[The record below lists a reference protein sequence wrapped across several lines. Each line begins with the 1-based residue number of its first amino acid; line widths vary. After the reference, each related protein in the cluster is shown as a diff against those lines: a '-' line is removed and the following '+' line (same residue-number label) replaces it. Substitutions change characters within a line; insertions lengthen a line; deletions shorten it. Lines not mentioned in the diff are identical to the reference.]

1 MTAIAVLGAQWGDE
15 GKGKVS
21 HLLSQEADFCV
32 RFNGGTNAGHRVIF
46 TKMKVSTAE
55 RRGGAVTEEGEFKFH
70 LVPSGA
76 LHEHCTGVLGNG
88 MMIDPSAL
96 ITEIEMLKSIKN
108 EDPKFFIS
116 SRAHL
121 LLPYHQMVEEL
132 AGAARELATTS
143 KGIGPAYGDKIQR
156 RGITMAD
163 LLFAEEFRGKLKRN
177 LEREK
182 QFWGGHSSLA
192 KLNADALADEII
204 KLFEAAALPLRE
216 RIVDTVKLLNQALDE
231 GKKVIFEGAQGCLL
245 DVDFGTY
252 PYVTSSSATI
262 GGIGIGAGV
271 SPRRIERVIGVMK
284 AYTTRV
290 GSGPFPT
297 EARDASGERLQLK
310 GQEFGTTTG
319 RPRRCGWLDLVALK
333 YAARI
338 NGFTEW
344 TLMKLDVLSAFE
356 EIPVAISYQYQ
367 GECLEDFPMAP
378 SILERCE
385 PVYKKL
391 PGWQEDI
398 SHCREFSE
406 LPLNAQRYIR
416 FIEEQL
422 EIPISLISV
431 GPASTDT
438 IFK

>member
-1 MTAIAVLGAQWGDE
+1 MAAIAVLGAQWGDE
-15 GKGKVS
+15 GKGKVA
-21 HLLSQEADFCV
+21 HLLSEDAEFCV

-46 TKMKVSTAE
+46 TKIKVSAAE

-88 MMIDPSAL
+88 MVIDPRAL
-96 ITEIEMLKSIKN
+96 INEIEALRSIKD
-108 EDPKFFIS
+108 EEPQLFIS
-116 SRAHL
+116 PRAHL
-121 LLPYHQMVEEL
+121 LLPYHPIIEEL
-132 AGAARELATTS
+132 AGAASEIGTTS

-156 RGITMAD
+156 HGITMAD
-163 LLFAEEFRGKLKRN
+163 LLFEDVFREKLRRN

-182 QFWGGHSSLA
+182 QLWGRDSTLS
-192 KLNADALADEII
+192 KLKADALADEI
-204 KLFEAAALPLRE
+204 LELSGSFRE

-245 DVDFGTY
+245 DIDFGTY

-262 GGIGIGAGV
+262 GGIGVGAGV
-271 SPRRIERVIGVMK
+271 SPRRIEKIIGVTK

-297 EARDASGERLQLK
+297 EARDALGERLQLK

-333 YAARI
+333 YASQI
-338 NGFTEW
+338 NGFTE
-344 TLMKLDVLSAFE
+344 LAVMKLDVLSEFS
-356 EIPVAISYQYQ
+356 EIPVTISYRYKN
-367 GECLEDFPMAP
+367 ELLEDFPMALP
-378 SILERCE
+378 ILERCE
-385 PVYKKL
+385 PAYEKL

-406 LPLNAQRYIR
+406 LPTNAQRYIR

-422 EIPISLISV
+422 GVPVSLISV
-431 GPASTDT
+431 GPANTDN

>member
-15 GKGKVS
+15 GKGKVA
-21 HLLSQEADFCV
+21 HLFSQGADFCV

-46 TKMKVSTAE
+46 TKVKVSTAE

-76 LHEHCTGVLGNG
+76 LHEHCIGVLGNG
-88 MMIDPSAL
+88 MVIDPRAL
-96 ITEIEMLKSIKN
+96 VTEIEALRSIKD
-108 EDPKFFIS
+108 EEPQLFIS
-116 SRAHL
+116 PRAHL
-121 LLPYHQMVEEL
+121 LLPYHPIIEEL
-132 AGAARELATTS
+132 AGAASEIGTTS

-163 LLFAEEFRGKLKRN
+163 LLFEGAFREKLRRN

-182 QFWGGHSSLA
+182 RLWGGHPSLV
-192 KLNADALADEII
+192 KLNADALADEILG
-204 KLFEAAALPLRE
+204 LFEAAALPLGK
-216 RIVDTVKLLNQALDE
+216 RIIDTVKLLNFALDE
-231 GKKVIFEGAQGCLL
+231 GKRVIFEGAQGCLL
-245 DVDFGTY
+245 DIDFGTY

-271 SPRRIERVIGVMK
+271 SPRRIEKVIGVTK

-297 EARDASGERLQLK
+297 EVKDSMGEQLRQA
-310 GQEFGTTTG
+310 GREFGTTTG

-333 YAARI
+333 YASQV
-338 NGFTEW
+338 NGFTE
-344 TLMKLDVLSAFE
+344 LAVMKLDVLSEFP
-356 EIPVAISYQYQ
+356 EIPVAMSYRYQ
-367 GECLEDFPMAP
+367 GECLEDFPMLP
-378 SILERCE
+378 ILERCE
-385 PVYKKL
+385 PVYEKL

-406 LPLNAQRYIR
+406 LPINAQRYIR

-422 EIPISLISV
+422 EVPVALISV
-431 GPASTDT
+431 GPASADN
-438 IFK
+438 IFP